1 MAETNHSS
9 HREGA
14 MSIVFSEIAKTF
26 SLHTSKTTYQLKI
39 GNLNYVNHLY
49 YGATIHDEDL
59 SYLIRRYDR
68 GFSGNPYDSLKER
81 TFSLDAQPQEFTT
94 QQQGDFRINSI
105 EVQNPDGS
113 FSFDG
118 RYIAHKIY
126 PGAFTLKGLPTAFA
140 TDKDTVDTLEIVLED
155 AVTKVQVTL
164 LYSVFEEADIIMR
177 AARVHNGGTG
187 EIALKRIMSLNMDYM
202 NGGNL
207 DIISLPGRYGQERQV
222 ERQPLTHHVH
232 KIRSG
237 RGISSHQQNPFIAL
251 VEKEANEE
259 YGSCYGFALM
269 YSGSFLAEAELD
281 QYDQAR
287 LVLGVNDRLF
297 SYQVAPG
304 EDFDTPAVLMTY
316 THKGLTA
323 MSRNYHNF
331 FRNNLNKSKF
341 VRDIR
346 RPVLIN
352 TWEAAFFDFD
362 DVKLIEIA
370 KAAKGM
376 GVEMIVMDDGWFG
389 KRDDD
394 NSGLGDW
401 YVNEKKIKCG
411 LTELVRQIN
420 DLGMKFGIW
429 FEPEMVSEDSDL
441 FRSHPDWVM
450 EIPGRHAVRSRN
462 QLVLDV
468 SRKEVQD
475 YLITSI
481 NAILDSANIY
491 YVKWDINR
499 AITDLWSNAL
509 PAGHQGEVSH
519 RYVLGLYRVMD
530 GIIKT
535 HPDIMFEGCA
545 GGGGR
550 FDSAMLTYFVQ
561 YWSSDNT
568 KPLDNL
574 KLHYGSSFLYPLC
587 TMGAHVSQASS
598 MVPLETKAAIA
609 MCGTFGYELD
619 ATKLGPDEVAVC
631 KKMSDLYLKYYDIN
645 FFGDYYRLANPFEN
659 VNLVAWECVSK
670 DKKEALLTVVTVN
683 LTVNGPQEYIHCR
696 GLAPDSLY
704 QVEKEG
710 SGVVLTA
717 SGMALM
723 HAGIPIPR
731 EIPEFTAFMYHLK
744 SL

>member
-1 MAETNHSS
+1 MAIIYNEKK
-9 HREGA
+9 R
-14 MSIVFSEIAKTF
+14 TF
-26 SLHTSKTTYQLKI
+26 SLHTAKTTYQLKI
-39 GNLNYVNHLY
+39 GNLNYVKHLY
-49 YGATIHDEDL
+49 YGATIRDEDL
-59 SYLIRRYDR
+59 IYLVRRYDR
-68 GFSGNPYDSLKER
+68 GFSGNPYESLKER

-105 EVQNPDGS
+105 EIQNADGS
-113 FSFDG
+113 FSFNG
-118 RYIAHKIY
+118 RYRSHKMY
-126 PGAFTLKGLPTAFA
+126 KGAFTLNGLPTAIA
-140 TDKDTVDTLEIVLED
+140 TENDTVDTLELVIED
-155 AVTKVQVTL
+155 SVTKIQVTL

-177 AARVHNGGTG
+177 AARVHNGGEG
-187 EIALKRIMSLNMDYM
+187 EISLKRIMSVNMDYM
-202 NGGNL
+202 NGRNL
-207 DIISLPGRYGQERQV
+207 DLVSLPGRYGQERQV

-251 VEKEANEE
+251 VDRTANEE
-259 YGSCYGFALM
+259 YGSCYGFSLM
-269 YSGSFLAEAELD
+269 YSGSFIAEVELD

-287 LVLGVNDRLF
+287 LVMGINDRLF
-297 SYQVAPG
+297 SYVVGPG

-316 THKGLTA
+316 THKGLTK
-323 MSRNYHNF
+323 MSHNYHNF
-331 FRNNLNKSKF
+331 FRNNLNRSKF
-341 VRDIR
+341 VKDVK
-346 RPVLIN
+346 RPILIN

-362 DVKLIEIA
+362 DEKLVEIA
-370 KAAKGM
+370 KAARDM

-401 YVNEKKIKCG
+401 VVNEKKIKCG
-411 LTELVRQIN
+411 LPKLVSQIN

-441 FRSHPDWVM
+441 FRAHPDWAM
-450 EIPGRHAVRSRN
+450 EIPGRRAVRSRN

-468 SRKEVQD
+468 SRREVQD
-475 YLITSI
+475 YLIRSI
-481 NAILDSANIY
+481 NGILDSANIY

-499 AITDLWSNAL
+499 AITDLWSNVL
-509 PAGHQGEVSH
+509 PADRQGEISH

-574 KLHYGSSFLYPLC
+574 KLHYGSSFVYPVC
-587 TMGAHVSQASS
+587 TMGAHVSTASP
-598 MVPLETKAAIA
+598 MVPIETKAAIA

-619 ATKLGPDEVAVC
+619 ATKLSKEEIEKC
-631 KKMSDLYLKYYDIN
+631 RKMSGYYHKFYDLN
-645 FFGDYYRLANPFEN
+645 FFGDYYRLTNPFEP
-659 VNLVAWECVSK
+659 VNLVAWECVAK
-670 DKKEALLTVVTVN
+670 DKKEALLTVVTVH
-683 LTVNGPQEYIHCR
+683 LTVNGPQEYIKCK
-696 GLAPDSLY
+696 GLLPNRKYRITGDGN
-704 QVEKEG
+704 EW
-710 SGVVLTA
+710 TA
-717 SGMALM
+717 TGMALM
-723 HAGIPIPR
+723 HAGVPVPR
-731 EIPEFTAFMYHLK
+731 EIPEFTAFLYHLEAID
-744 SL
+744 

>member
-1 MAETNHSS
+1 
-9 HREGA
+9 
-14 MSIVFSEIAKTF
+14 MSILYNKDKKTF
-26 SLHTSKTTYQLKI
+26 SLHTAKSTYQLKI

-49 YGATIHDEDL
+49 YGGTIFDEDL
-59 SYLIRRYDR
+59 PYLIRRYDR

-105 EVQNPDGS
+105 EVQNSDGS

-118 RYIAHKIY
+118 RYVSHTIY
-126 PGAFTLKGLPTAFA
+126 QGPFTLTGLPTAFA
-140 TDKDTVDTLEIVLED
+140 TKNDTVDTLELVIED
-155 AVTKVQVTL
+155 AVSKVRVTL

-177 AARVHNGGTG
+177 AARVHNGGEKT
-187 EIALKRIMSLNMDYM
+187 INLKRIMSLNIDYM
-202 NGGNL
+202 NGSHL
-207 DIISLPGRYGQERQV
+207 DLVSLPGRYGQERQV
-222 ERQPLTHHVH
+222 ERQQLTHHVH

-237 RGISSHQQNPFIAL
+237 RGISSHQQNPFVAL
-251 VEKEANEE
+251 VDRRTSEE

-269 YSGSFLAEAELD
+269 YSGSFLAEVELD

-287 LVLGVNDRLF
+287 LVMGINDRLF
-297 SYQVAPG
+297 SFPVEPG
-304 EDFDTPAVLMTY
+304 DDFDTPAVLMTY
-316 THKGLTA
+316 THKGLTG
-323 MSRNYHNF
+323 MSRIFHDF
-331 FRNNLNKSKF
+331 FRNNLNDSKF
-341 VRDIR
+341 VKDVK
-346 RPVLIN
+346 RPILIN

-362 DVKLIEIA
+362 DVKLVEIA

-411 LTELVRQIN
+411 LNELVRQIN
-420 DLGMKFGIW
+420 SLGMKFGIW

-441 FRSHPDWVM
+441 FRAHPDWVM
-450 EIPGRHAVRSRN
+450 EIPGRKAVRSRN

-468 SRKEVQD
+468 GRKEVQD
-475 YLITSI
+475 YLIESI
-481 NAILDSANIY
+481 NRILDSANIY
-491 YVKWDINR
+491 YVKWDHNR
-499 AITDLWSNAL
+499 AITDLWSNVL
-509 PAGHQGEVSH
+509 PADRQGEVSH

-550 FDSAMLTYFVQ
+550 FDCAMLTYFVQ

-574 KLHYGSSFLYPLC
+574 KLHYGSSFLYPVC
-587 TMGAHVSQASS
+587 TMGAHVSEASP
-598 MVPLETKAAIA
+598 MVPIETKAAIA

-619 ATKLGPDEVAVC
+619 ATALSKEEIETC
-631 KKMSDLYLKYYDIN
+631 RRMSELYHKYYDVN
-645 FFGDYYRLANPFEN
+645 FFGDYYRLTNPYEP
-659 VNLVAWECVSK
+659 VNLVAWESVSK
-670 DKKEALLTVVTVN
+670 DKREALVTVITVS
-683 LTVNGPQEYIHCR
+683 LTVNGPQEYIKCR
-696 GLAPDSLY
+696 GLDRNRRY
-704 QVEKEG
+704 RIEREG
-710 SGVVLTA
+710 VMLEA

-731 EIPEFTAFMYHLK
+731 EVPEFTAFIYHLTAVD
-744 SL
+744 

>member
-1 MAETNHSS
+1 
-9 HREGA
+9 

-331 FRNNLNKSKF
+331 FRNNLNRSKF

-550 FDSAMLTYFVQ
+550 FDPAMLTYFVQ

-731 EIPEFTAFMYHLK
+731 EIPEFTAFLYHLE

>member
-1 MAETNHSS
+1 MAIIYNEKK
-9 HREGA
+9 R
-14 MSIVFSEIAKTF
+14 TF
-26 SLHTSKTTYQLKI
+26 SLHTAKTTYQLKI
-39 GNLNYVNHLY
+39 GNLNYVKHLY
-49 YGATIHDEDL
+49 YGATIRDEDL
-59 SYLIRRYDR
+59 IYLVRRYDR
-68 GFSGNPYDSLKER
+68 GFSGNPYESLKER

-105 EVQNPDGS
+105 EIQNADGS
-113 FSFDG
+113 FSFNG
-118 RYIAHKIY
+118 RYRSHKMY
-126 PGAFTLKGLPTAFA
+126 KGAFTLNGLPTAIA
-140 TDKDTVDTLEIVLED
+140 TENDTVDTLELVIED
-155 AVTKVQVTL
+155 SVTKIQVTL

-177 AARVHNGGTG
+177 AARVHNGGDG
-187 EIALKRIMSLNMDYM
+187 EISLKRIMSVNMDYM
-202 NGGNL
+202 NGRNL
-207 DIISLPGRYGQERQV
+207 DLVSLPGRYGQERQV

-251 VEKEANEE
+251 VDRTANEE
-259 YGSCYGFALM
+259 YGSCYGFSLM
-269 YSGSFLAEAELD
+269 YSGSFIAEVELD

-287 LVLGVNDRLF
+287 LVMGINDRLF
-297 SYQVAPG
+297 SYVVGPG

-316 THKGLTA
+316 THKGLTK
-323 MSRNYHNF
+323 MSHNYHNF
-331 FRNNLNKSKF
+331 FRNNLNRSKF
-341 VRDIR
+341 VKDVK
-346 RPVLIN
+346 RPILIN

-362 DVKLIEIA
+362 DEKLVEIA
-370 KAAKGM
+370 KAARDM

-401 YVNEKKIKCG
+401 VVNEKKIKCG
-411 LTELVRQIN
+411 LPKLVSQIK

-441 FRSHPDWVM
+441 FRAHPDWAM
-450 EIPGRHAVRSRN
+450 EIPGRRAVRSRN

-468 SRKEVQD
+468 SRREVQD
-475 YLITSI
+475 YLIRSI
-481 NAILDSANIY
+481 NGILDSANIY

-499 AITDLWSNAL
+499 AITDLWSNVL
-509 PAGHQGEVSH
+509 PADRQGEISH

-574 KLHYGSSFLYPLC
+574 KLHYGSSFVYPVC
-587 TMGAHVSQASS
+587 TMGAHVSTASP
-598 MVPLETKAAIA
+598 MVPIETKAAIA

-619 ATKLGPDEVAVC
+619 ATKLSKEEIEKC
-631 KKMSDLYLKYYDIN
+631 RKMSGYYHKFYDLN
-645 FFGDYYRLANPFEN
+645 FFGDYYRLTNPFEP
-659 VNLVAWECVSK
+659 VNLVAWECVAK
-670 DKKEALLTVVTVN
+670 DKKEALLTVVTVH
-683 LTVNGPQEYIHCR
+683 LTVNGPQEYIKCK
-696 GLAPDSLY
+696 GLLPNRKYRITGDGN
-704 QVEKEG
+704 EW
-710 SGVVLTA
+710 TA
-717 SGMALM
+717 TGMALM
-723 HAGIPIPR
+723 HAGVPVPR
-731 EIPEFTAFMYHLK
+731 EIPEFTAFLYHLEAID
-744 SL
+744 

>member
-1 MAETNHSS
+1 MAIIFNKEK
-9 HREGA
+9 
-14 MSIVFSEIAKTF
+14 KTF
-26 SLHTSKTTYQLKI
+26 SLHTAKTTYQLKI
-39 GNLNYVNHLY
+39 GNLDYVNHLY
-49 YGATIHDEDL
+49 YGATIRDDDL

-94 QQQGDFRINSI
+94 QQQGDFRISSI
-105 EVQNPDGS
+105 EVQNSDGS
-113 FSFDG
+113 FSFNG
-118 RYIAHKIY
+118 RYRSHSIY
-126 PGAFTLKGLPTAFA
+126 KGPFTLEGLPVPFA
-140 TDKDTVDTLEIVLED
+140 TENDTVDTLELVIED
-155 AVTKVQVTL
+155 SITNIQVTL

-177 AARVHNGGTG
+177 AARVHNAGKDTVH
-187 EIALKRIMSLNMDYM
+187 LKRIMSVCMDYM
-202 NGGNL
+202 NGSGMDL
-207 DIISLPGRYGQERQV
+207 ISLPGRYGQERQV

-251 VEKEANEE
+251 AESEANED

-269 YSGSFLAEAELD
+269 YSGSFVAEAELD
-281 QYDQAR
+281 QYDQCR
-287 LVLGVNDRLF
+287 LVMGINDRQF
-297 SYQVAPG
+297 SYAVRPG

-316 THKGLTA
+316 THKGLTG
-323 MSRNYHNF
+323 MSRRYHDF
-331 FRNNLNKSKF
+331 FRNNLNRSKF
-341 VRDIR
+341 VKDVR

-362 DVKLIEIA
+362 DRKLVEIA
-370 KAAKGM
+370 KSARDM
-376 GVEMIVMDDGWFG
+376 GVEMVVMDDGWFG

-401 YVNEKKIKCG
+401 YVNENKIKCG
-411 LTELVRQIN
+411 LHELVRQIN

-441 FRSHPDWVM
+441 FRAHPDWVM
-450 EIPGRHAVRSRN
+450 AIPGRHAVRSRN

-468 SRKEVQD
+468 GRKEVQD
-475 YLITSI
+475 YLISSV
-481 NAILDSANIY
+481 NSILDSANIY

-509 PAGHQGEVSH
+509 AGEDQGEVSH
-519 RYVLGLYRVMD
+519 RYVLGLYRIMD

-550 FDSAMLTYFVQ
+550 LDPAMLTYFVQ

-574 KLHYGSSFLYPLC
+574 KLHYGSSFLYPVC
-587 TMGAHVSQASS
+587 TMGAHVSEASP
-598 MVPLETKAAIA
+598 MVPIETKAAIA

-619 ATKLGPDEVAVC
+619 ATKLKKKEIRTC
-631 KKMSDLYLKYYDIN
+631 KKMSDLYHKYYDLN
-645 FFGDYYRLANPFEN
+645 FFGDYYRLSDPFTP
-659 VNLVAWECVSK
+659 VNLVAWETVAK
-670 DKKEALLTVVTVN
+670 DKSEALVTVVTVR
-683 LTVNGPQEYIHCR
+683 LTVNGPQEYIKCK
-696 GLAPDSLY
+696 GLAPDRHYRL
-704 QVEKEG
+704 EG
-710 SGVVLTA
+710 DGEGHIM

-723 HAGIPIPR
+723 HAGIPVPR
-731 EIPEFTAFMYHLK
+731 EVPEFTSFLYHLTAVDQQ
-744 SL
+744 

>member
-1 MAETNHSS
+1 MAIIYNEKK
-9 HREGA
+9 R
-14 MSIVFSEIAKTF
+14 TF
-26 SLHTSKTTYQLKI
+26 SLHTAKTTYQLKI
-39 GNLNYVNHLY
+39 GNLNYVKHLY
-49 YGATIHDEDL
+49 YGATIQDEDL
-59 SYLIRRYDR
+59 IYLVRRYDR
-68 GFSGNPYDSLKER
+68 GFSGNPYESLKER

-105 EVQNPDGS
+105 EVQNADGS
-113 FSFDG
+113 FSFNG
-118 RYIAHKIY
+118 RYRSHKMY
-126 PGAFTLKGLPTAFA
+126 KGAFTLNGLPTAIA
-140 TDKDTVDTLEIVLED
+140 TENDTVDTLELVIED
-155 AVTKVQVTL
+155 SVTKIQVTL

-177 AARVHNGGTG
+177 AARVHNGGEG
-187 EIALKRIMSLNMDYM
+187 EISLKRIMSVNMDYM
-202 NGGNL
+202 NGRNL
-207 DIISLPGRYGQERQV
+207 DLVSLPGRYGQERQV

-251 VEKEANEE
+251 VDRTANEE
-259 YGSCYGFALM
+259 YGSCYGFSLM
-269 YSGSFLAEAELD
+269 YSGSFIAEVELD

-287 LVLGVNDRLF
+287 LVMGINDRLF
-297 SYQVAPG
+297 SYVVGPG

-316 THKGLTA
+316 THKGLTK
-323 MSRNYHNF
+323 MSHNYHNF
-331 FRNNLNKSKF
+331 FRNNLNRSKF
-341 VRDIR
+341 VKDVK
-346 RPVLIN
+346 RPILIN

-362 DVKLIEIA
+362 DEKLVEIA
-370 KAAKGM
+370 KAARDM

-401 YVNEKKIKCG
+401 VVNEKKIKCG
-411 LTELVRQIN
+411 LPKLVSQIN

-441 FRSHPDWVM
+441 FRAHPDWAM
-450 EIPGRHAVRSRN
+450 EIPGRRAVRSRN

-468 SRKEVQD
+468 SRREVQD
-475 YLITSI
+475 YLIRSI
-481 NAILDSANIY
+481 NGILDSANIY

-499 AITDLWSNAL
+499 AITDLWSNVL
-509 PAGHQGEVSH
+509 PADRQGEISH

-574 KLHYGSSFLYPLC
+574 KLHYGSSFVYPVC
-587 TMGAHVSQASS
+587 TMGAHVATASP
-598 MVPLETKAAIA
+598 MVPIETKAAIA

-619 ATKLGPDEVAVC
+619 ATKLSKEEIEKC
-631 KKMSDLYLKYYDIN
+631 RKMSGYYHKFYDLN
-645 FFGDYYRLANPFEN
+645 FFGDYYRLTNPFEP
-659 VNLVAWECVSK
+659 VNLVAWECVAK
-670 DKKEALLTVVTVN
+670 DKKKALLTVVTVH
-683 LTVNGPQEYIHCR
+683 LTVNGPQEYIKCK
-696 GLAPDSLY
+696 GLLPNRKYRITGDGN
-704 QVEKEG
+704 EW
-710 SGVVLTA
+710 TA
-717 SGMALM
+717 TGMALM
-723 HAGIPIPR
+723 HAGVPVPR
-731 EIPEFTAFMYHLK
+731 EIPEFTAFLYHLEVID
-744 SL
+744 

>member
-1 MAETNHSS
+1 MAIIYNEKK
-9 HREGA
+9 R
-14 MSIVFSEIAKTF
+14 TF
-26 SLHTSKTTYQLKI
+26 SLHTAKTTYQLKI
-39 GNLNYVNHLY
+39 GNLNYVKHLY
-49 YGATIHDEDL
+49 YGATIRDEDL
-59 SYLIRRYDR
+59 IYLVRRYDR
-68 GFSGNPYDSLKER
+68 GFSGNPYESLKER

-105 EVQNPDGS
+105 EVQNADGS
-113 FSFDG
+113 FSFNG
-118 RYIAHKIY
+118 RYRSHKMY
-126 PGAFTLKGLPTAFA
+126 KGAFTLNGLPTAIA
-140 TDKDTVDTLEIVLED
+140 TENDTVDTLELVIED
-155 AVTKVQVTL
+155 SVTKIQVTL

-177 AARVHNGGTG
+177 AARVHNGGDG
-187 EIALKRIMSLNMDYM
+187 EISLKRIMSVNMDYM
-202 NGGNL
+202 NGRNL
-207 DIISLPGRYGQERQV
+207 DLVSLPGRYGQERQV

-251 VEKEANEE
+251 VDRTANEE
-259 YGSCYGFALM
+259 YGSCYGFSLM
-269 YSGSFLAEAELD
+269 YSGSFIAEVELD

-287 LVLGVNDRLF
+287 LVMGINDRLF
-297 SYQVAPG
+297 SYVVGPG

-316 THKGLTA
+316 THKGLTK
-323 MSRNYHNF
+323 MSHNFHDF
-331 FRNNLNKSKF
+331 FRNNLNRSKF
-341 VRDIR
+341 VKDVK
-346 RPVLIN
+346 RPILIN

-362 DVKLIEIA
+362 DEKLVEIA
-370 KAAKGM
+370 KAARDM

-401 YVNEKKIKCG
+401 VVNEKKIRCG
-411 LTELVRQIN
+411 LPKLVSQIN

-441 FRSHPDWVM
+441 FRAHPDWAM
-450 EIPGRHAVRSRN
+450 EIPGRRAVRSRN

-468 SRKEVQD
+468 SRREVQD
-475 YLITSI
+475 YLIRSI
-481 NAILDSANIY
+481 NGILDSANIY

-499 AITDLWSNAL
+499 AITDLWSNVL
-509 PAGHQGEVSH
+509 PADRQGEISH

-574 KLHYGSSFLYPLC
+574 KLHYGSSFVYPVC
-587 TMGAHVSQASS
+587 TMGAHVSTASP
-598 MVPLETKAAIA
+598 MVPIETKAAIA

-619 ATKLGPDEVAVC
+619 ATKLSKEEIEKC
-631 KKMSDLYLKYYDIN
+631 RNMSGYYHKFYDLN
-645 FFGDYYRLANPFEN
+645 FFGDYYRLTDPFEP
-659 VNLVAWECVSK
+659 VNLVAWECVAK
-670 DKKEALLTVVTVN
+670 DKKEALLTVVTVH
-683 LTVNGPQEYIHCR
+683 LTVNGPQEYIKCK
-696 GLAPDSLY
+696 GLLPNRKYRITGDGN
-704 QVEKEG
+704 EW
-710 SGVVLTA
+710 TA
-717 SGMALM
+717 TGMALM
-723 HAGIPIPR
+723 HAGVPVPR
-731 EIPEFTAFMYHLK
+731 EIPEFTAFLYHLEVID
-744 SL
+744 

>member
-1 MAETNHSS
+1 MAIIYNEKK
-9 HREGA
+9 R
-14 MSIVFSEIAKTF
+14 TF
-26 SLHTSKTTYQLKI
+26 SLHTAKTTYQLKI
-39 GNLNYVNHLY
+39 GNLNYVKHLY
-49 YGATIHDEDL
+49 YGATIQDEDL
-59 SYLIRRYDR
+59 IYLVRRYDR
-68 GFSGNPYDSLKER
+68 GFSGNPYESLKER

-105 EVQNPDGS
+105 EVQNADGS
-113 FSFDG
+113 FSFNG
-118 RYIAHKIY
+118 RYRSHKMY
-126 PGAFTLKGLPTAFA
+126 KGAFTLNGLPTAIA
-140 TDKDTVDTLEIVLED
+140 TENDTVDTLELVIED
-155 AVTKVQVTL
+155 SVTKIQVTL

-177 AARVHNGGTG
+177 AARVHNGGDG
-187 EIALKRIMSLNMDYM
+187 EISLKRIMSVNMDYM
-202 NGGNL
+202 NGRNL
-207 DIISLPGRYGQERQV
+207 DLVSLPGRYGQERQV

-251 VEKEANEE
+251 VDRTANEE
-259 YGSCYGFALM
+259 YGSCYGFSLM
-269 YSGSFLAEAELD
+269 YSGSFIAEVELD

-287 LVLGVNDRLF
+287 LVMGINDRLF
-297 SYQVAPG
+297 SYVVGPG

-316 THKGLTA
+316 THKGLTK
-323 MSRNYHNF
+323 MSHNYHDF
-331 FRNNLNKSKF
+331 FRNNLNRSKF
-341 VRDIR
+341 VKDVK
-346 RPVLIN
+346 RPILIN

-362 DVKLIEIA
+362 DEKLVEIA
-370 KAAKGM
+370 KAARDM

-401 YVNEKKIKCG
+401 VVNEKKIRCG
-411 LTELVRQIN
+411 LPKLVSQIN

-441 FRSHPDWVM
+441 FRAHPDWAM
-450 EIPGRHAVRSRN
+450 EIPGRRAVRSRN

-468 SRKEVQD
+468 SRREVQD
-475 YLITSI
+475 YLIRSI
-481 NAILDSANIY
+481 NGILDSANIY

-499 AITDLWSNAL
+499 AITDLWSNVL
-509 PAGHQGEVSH
+509 PADRQGEISH

-574 KLHYGSSFLYPLC
+574 KLHYGSSFVYPVC
-587 TMGAHVSQASS
+587 TMGAHVSTASP
-598 MVPLETKAAIA
+598 MVPIETKAAIA

-619 ATKLGPDEVAVC
+619 ATKLSKEEIEKC
-631 KKMSDLYLKYYDIN
+631 RNMSGYYHKFYDLN
-645 FFGDYYRLANPFEN
+645 FFGDYYRLTNPFEP
-659 VNLVAWECVSK
+659 VNLVAWECVAK
-670 DKKEALLTVVTVN
+670 DKKEALLTVVTVH
-683 LTVNGPQEYIHCR
+683 LTVNGPQEYIKCK
-696 GLAPDSLY
+696 GLLPNRKYRITGDGN
-704 QVEKEG
+704 EW
-710 SGVVLTA
+710 TA
-717 SGMALM
+717 TGMALM
-723 HAGIPIPR
+723 HAGVPVPR
-731 EIPEFTAFMYHLK
+731 EIPEFTAFLYHLEAID
-744 SL
+744 

>member
-1 MAETNHSS
+1 
-9 HREGA
+9 
-14 MSIVFSEIAKTF
+14 MSILYNKDKKTF
-26 SLHTSKTTYQLKI
+26 SLHTKKSTYQLKI

-49 YGATIHDEDL
+49 YGGTIYDEDL
-59 SYLIRRYDR
+59 PYLIRRYDR

-105 EVQNPDGS
+105 EVQNSDGS

-118 RYIAHKIY
+118 RYVSHTIY
-126 PGAFTLKGLPTAFA
+126 QGAFTLTGLPTAFA
-140 TDKDTVDTLEIVLED
+140 VEGDTVDTLELVIED
-155 AVTKVQVTL
+155 AVSKVRVTL

-177 AARVHNGGTG
+177 AARVHNGGEQT
-187 EIALKRIMSLNMDYM
+187 IHLKRIMSVNMDYM
-202 NGGNL
+202 NGSHL
-207 DIISLPGRYGQERQV
+207 DLVSLPGRYGQERQV

-237 RGISSHQQNPFIAL
+237 RGISSHQQNPFVAL
-251 VEKEANEE
+251 VDRKTSEE

-269 YSGSFLAEAELD
+269 YSGSFLAEVELD

-287 LVLGVNDRLF
+287 LVMGINDRLF
-297 SYQVAPG
+297 SFPVAPG

-316 THKGLTA
+316 THKGLTG
-323 MSRNYHNF
+323 MSRTFHDF
-331 FRNNLNKSKF
+331 FRNNLNDSKF
-341 VRDIR
+341 VKDVK
-346 RPVLIN
+346 RPILIN

-362 DVKLIEIA
+362 DVKLVEIA
-370 KAAKGM
+370 KAAKKM

-401 YVNEKKIKCG
+401 YVNENKIKCG

-441 FRSHPDWVM
+441 FRSHPDWAM
-450 EIPGRHAVRSRN
+450 EIPGRKAVRSRN

-468 SRKEVQD
+468 GRKEVQD
-475 YLITSI
+475 YLIESI
-481 NAILDSANIY
+481 NRILDSANIY
-491 YVKWDINR
+491 YVKWDHNR

-509 PAGHQGEVSH
+509 PAQRQGEVSH
-519 RYVLGLYRVMD
+519 RYVLGLYRVMN
-530 GIIKT
+530 GIIKA
-535 HPDIMFEGCA
+535 HPNVMFEGCA

-550 FDSAMLTYFVQ
+550 FDPAMLTYFVQ

-574 KLHYGSSFLYPLC
+574 KLHYGSSFLYPIC
-587 TMGAHVSQASS
+587 TMGAHVSEASP
-598 MVPLETKAAIA
+598 MVPIETKAAIA

-619 ATKLGPDEVAVC
+619 ATRLGEEEIEKC
-631 KKMSDLYLKYYDIN
+631 SRMSALYHKYYDVN
-645 FFGDYYRLANPFEN
+645 FFGDYYRLTNPYEP
-659 VNLVAWECVSK
+659 VNLVAWESVSK
-670 DKKEALLTVVTVN
+670 DKREALLTVITVS
-683 LTVNGPQEYIHCR
+683 LTVNGPQEYIKCR
-696 GLAPDSLY
+696 GLDRNRRY
-704 QVEKEG
+704 RIERE
-710 SGVVLTA
+710 GVVLEA

-731 EIPEFTAFMYHLK
+731 EVPEFTAFIYHLTAVD
-744 SL
+744 

>member
-1 MAETNHSS
+1 
-9 HREGA
+9 
-14 MSIVFSEIAKTF
+14 MSIVFNENKKTF
-26 SLHTSKTTYQLKI
+26 SLHTAKTTYQLKI
-39 GNLNYVNHLY
+39 GNLNYVKHLY

-59 SYLIRRYDR
+59 IYLIRRYDR
-68 GFSGNPYDSLKER
+68 GFSGNPYDSLAER

-105 EVQNPDGS
+105 EVQNADGS
-113 FSFDG
+113 FSFNG
-118 RYIAHKIY
+118 RYRSHKMY
-126 PGAFTLKGLPTAFA
+126 KGPFTLKGLPTAFA
-140 TDKDTVDTLEIVLED
+140 NENDTVDTLELVIED
-155 AVTKVQVTL
+155 AITKVQVTL

-177 AARVHNGGTG
+177 AARVHNGGDGT
-187 EIALKRIMSLNMDYM
+187 INLKRIMSLNMDYM
-202 NGGNL
+202 NGSNMDL
-207 DIISLPGRYGQERQV
+207 ISLPGRYGQERQV

-251 VEKEANEE
+251 CDSMANEE

-269 YSGSFLAEAELD
+269 YSGSFLAEVELD

-287 LVLGVNDRLF
+287 LVMGINDRLF
-297 SYQVAPG
+297 SYPVEPG

-316 THKGLTA
+316 THKGLA
-323 MSRNYHNF
+323 RMSHNYHNF
-331 FRNNLNKSKF
+331 IRTNMNRSKF
-341 VRDIR
+341 VKDVK

-352 TWEAAFFDFD
+352 TWEAAFFNFD
-362 DVKLIEIA
+362 DVKLVEIA
-370 KAAKGM
+370 KAARKM

-411 LTELVRQIN
+411 LNQLVKQIN

-441 FRSHPDWVM
+441 FRAHPDWAM

-468 SRKEVQD
+468 GRKEVQD
-475 YLITSI
+475 YLIASV
-481 NAILDSANIY
+481 NRILDNANIY
-491 YVKWDINR
+491 YVKWDLNR

-509 PAGHQGEVSH
+509 PADCQGEVSH
-519 RYVLGLYRVMD
+519 RYVLGLYRILD

-535 HPDIMFEGCA
+535 HPDVMFEGCA

-550 FDSAMLTYFVQ
+550 FDPAMLTYFVQ

-574 KLHYGSSFLYPLC
+574 KLHYGSSFLYPVC
-587 TMGAHVSQASS
+587 TMGAHVSEASP
-598 MVPLETKAAIA
+598 MVPIETKAAIA

-619 ATKLGPDEVAVC
+619 ATKLEEEEIKKC
-631 KKMSDLYLKYYDIN
+631 RKMSDLYHKYYDLN
-645 FFGDYYRLANPFEN
+645 FFGDYYRLANPFQQ
-659 VNLVAWECVSK
+659 VNLVAWESVAK
-670 DKKEALLTVVTVN
+670 DKSEALVTVITVN
-683 LTVNGPQEYIHCR
+683 LTVNGT
-696 GLAPDSLY
+696 GLKETAANGLRAEWLSCMQASRFRERSPSSLRL
-704 QVEKEG
+704 
-710 SGVVLTA
+710 ST
-717 SGMALM
+717 
-723 HAGIPIPR
+723 I
-731 EIPEFTAFMYHLK
+731 
-744 SL
+744 

>member
-1 MAETNHSS
+1 
-9 HREGA
+9 
-14 MSIVFSEIAKTF
+14 MSIVFNENKKTF
-26 SLHTSKTTYQLKI
+26 SLHTAKTTYQLKI
-39 GNLNYVNHLY
+39 GNLNYVKHLY

-59 SYLIRRYDR
+59 IYLIRRYDR
-68 GFSGNPYDSLKER
+68 GFSGNPYDSLAER

-105 EVQNPDGS
+105 EVQNADGS
-113 FSFDG
+113 FSFNG
-118 RYIAHKIY
+118 RYRSHKMY
-126 PGAFTLKGLPTAFA
+126 KGPFTLKGLPTAFA
-140 TDKDTVDTLEIVLED
+140 NENDTVDTLELVIED
-155 AVTKVQVTL
+155 AITKVQVTL

-177 AARVHNGGTG
+177 AARVHNGGDGT
-187 EIALKRIMSLNMDYM
+187 INLKRIMSLNMDYM
-202 NGGNL
+202 NGSNMDL
-207 DIISLPGRYGQERQV
+207 ISLPGRYGQERQV

-251 VEKEANEE
+251 CDSMAYEE

-269 YSGSFLAEAELD
+269 YSGSFLAEVELD

-287 LVLGVNDRLF
+287 LVMGINDRLF
-297 SYQVAPG
+297 SYPVEPG

-316 THKGLTA
+316 THKGLA
-323 MSRNYHNF
+323 RMSHNYHNF
-331 FRNNLNKSKF
+331 IRSNMNKSKF
-341 VRDIR
+341 VRDVK

-352 TWEAAFFDFD
+352 TWEAAFFNFD
-362 DVKLIEIA
+362 DVKLVEIA
-370 KAAKGM
+370 KAARKM

-411 LTELVRQIN
+411 LNQLVKQIN

-441 FRSHPDWVM
+441 FRAHPDWAM

-468 SRKEVQD
+468 GRKEVQD
-475 YLITSI
+475 YLIASV
-481 NAILDSANIY
+481 NRILDNANIY
-491 YVKWDINR
+491 YVKWDLNR

-509 PAGHQGEVSH
+509 PADCQGEVSH
-519 RYVLGLYRVMD
+519 RYVLGLYRVLD

-535 HPDIMFEGCA
+535 HPDVMFEGCA

-550 FDSAMLTYFVQ
+550 FDPAMLTYFVQ

-574 KLHYGSSFLYPLC
+574 KLHYGSSFLYPVC
-587 TMGAHVSQASS
+587 TMGAHVSEASP
-598 MVPLETKAAIA
+598 MVPIETKAAIA

-619 ATKLGPDEVAVC
+619 ATKLEEEEIKKC
-631 KKMSDLYLKYYDIN
+631 RKMSDLYHKYYDLN
-645 FFGDYYRLANPFEN
+645 FFGDYYRLANPFQQ
-659 VNLVAWECVSK
+659 VNLVAWESVAK
-670 DKKEALLTVVTVN
+670 DKSEALVTVITVN
-683 LTVNGPQEYIHCR
+683 LTVNGPQEYIKCK
-696 GLAPDSLY
+696 GLAPDKKY
-704 QVEKEG
+704 RVEGDG
-710 SGVVLTA
+710 SEWTA

-731 EIPEFTAFMYHLK
+731 EIPEFTAFIYHLK
-744 SL
+744 AID

>member
-1 MAETNHSS
+1 
-9 HREGA
+9 
-14 MSIVFSEIAKTF
+14 MSIIYSKSKKTF
-26 SLHTSKTTYQLKI
+26 SLHTAKSTYQLKI

-49 YGATIHDEDL
+49 YGGTIFDEDL
-59 SYLIRRYDR
+59 PYLIRRYDR

-105 EVQNPDGS
+105 EVQNSDGS

-118 RYIAHKIY
+118 RYVSHKIY
-126 PGAFTLKGLPTAFA
+126 KGPFTLNGLPTAFA
-140 TDKDTVDTLEIVLED
+140 TENDTVDTLELVLED
-155 AVTKVQVTL
+155 AVSKVRVTL

-177 AARVHNGGTG
+177 AVRVHNGGSKK
-187 EIALKRIMSLNMDYM
+187 IDLKRIMSVNIDYM
-202 NGGNL
+202 NGSNL
-207 DIISLPGRYGQERQV
+207 DLISLPGRYGQERQV

-237 RGISSHQQNPFIAL
+237 RGISSHQQNPFVAL
-251 VEKEANEE
+251 VDRKTSEE

-269 YSGSFLAEAELD
+269 YSGSFLAEVELD

-287 LVLGVNDRLF
+287 LVMGINDRLF
-297 SYQVAPG
+297 SFPVEPG

-316 THKGLTA
+316 SHRGLTG
-323 MSRNYHNF
+323 MSRTFHDF
-331 FRNNLNKSKF
+331 FRNNLNDSKF
-341 VRDIR
+341 VKEVR

-352 TWEAAFFDFD
+352 TWEAAFFNFD
-362 DVKLIEIA
+362 DVKLVEIA

-411 LTELVRQIN
+411 LNELVRQIN

-441 FRSHPDWVM
+441 FRAHPDWVM
-450 EIPGRHAVRSRN
+450 EIPGRKAVRSRN

-468 SRKEVQD
+468 GRKEVQD
-475 YLITSI
+475 YLIESI
-481 NAILDSANIY
+481 NRILDSANIY
-491 YVKWDINR
+491 YVKWDHNR
-499 AITDLWSNAL
+499 AITDLWSNVL
-509 PAGHQGEVSH
+509 PADRQGEVSH

-550 FDSAMLTYFVQ
+550 FDPAMLTYFVQ

-574 KLHYGSSFLYPLC
+574 KLHYGSSFLYPIC
-587 TMGAHVSQASS
+587 TMGAHVSEASP

-619 ATKLGPDEVAVC
+619 ATHLKKKDIKTC
-631 KKMSDLYLKYYDIN
+631 KRMSELYHKYYDVN
-645 FFGDYYRLANPFEN
+645 FFGDYYRLSNPFEP
-659 VNLVAWECVSK
+659 VNLVAWTSVSK
-670 DKKEALLTVVTVN
+670 DKREALLTVITVS
-683 LTVNGPQEYIHCR
+683 LTVNGPQEYIKCR
-696 GLAPDSLY
+696 GLDRNMRY
-704 QVEKEG
+704 RIEG
-710 SGVVLTA
+710 EGDVFEA

-731 EIPEFTAFMYHLK
+731 EVPEFTAFIYHLK
-744 SL
+744 AID

>member
-1 MAETNHSS
+1 
-9 HREGA
+9 
-14 MSIVFSEIAKTF
+14 MSILYSKDKKTF
-26 SLHTSKTTYQLKI
+26 TLHTANSTYQLKI

-49 YGATIHDEDL
+49 YGGTIYDEDL
-59 SYLIRRYDR
+59 PYLIRRYDR

-94 QQQGDFRINSI
+94 QQQGDFRITSI
-105 EVQNPDGS
+105 EVQNGDGS

-118 RYIAHKIY
+118 RYVSHTIY
-126 PGAFTLKGLPTAFA
+126 KGAFTLNGLPTAFA
-140 TDKDTVDTLEIVLED
+140 TDSDTVDTLELVIED
-155 AVTKVQVTL
+155 AVSKVRVTL
-164 LYSVFEEADIIMR
+164 LYSVFEEANMIMR
-177 AARVHNGGTG
+177 AARVHNGGTKSVD
-187 EIALKRIMSLNMDYM
+187 LKRIMSVNMDYM
-202 NGGNL
+202 NGSNL
-207 DIISLPGRYGQERQV
+207 DLVSLPGRYGQERQV

-237 RGISSHQQNPFIAL
+237 RGISSHQQNPFVAL
-251 VEKEANEE
+251 VDRKTSEE

-269 YSGSFLAEAELD
+269 YSGSFLAEVELD

-287 LVLGVNDRLF
+287 LVMGINDRLF
-297 SYQVAPG
+297 SFPVAPG

-316 THKGLTA
+316 THKGLTG
-323 MSRNYHNF
+323 MSRNFHDF
-331 FRNNLNKSKF
+331 FRNNLNNSKF
-341 VRDIR
+341 VKDVR

-362 DVKLIEIA
+362 DVKLVEIA

-420 DLGMKFGIW
+420 ALGMKFGIW

-441 FRSHPDWVM
+441 FRAHPDWVM
-450 EIPGRHAVRSRN
+450 EIPGRKAVRSRN

-468 SRKEVQD
+468 GRREVQD
-475 YLITSI
+475 YLIESI
-481 NAILDSANIY
+481 NRILDSANIY
-491 YVKWDINR
+491 YVKWDHNR
-499 AITDLWSNAL
+499 AITDLWSNVL
-509 PAGHQGEVSH
+509 PANRQGEVSH
-519 RYVLGLYRVMD
+519 RYVLGLYRVMN
-530 GIIKT
+530 GIIKA

-550 FDSAMLTYFVQ
+550 FDPAMLTYFVQ

-574 KLHYGSSFLYPLC
+574 KLHYGSSFLYPIS
-587 TMGAHVSQASS
+587 TMGAHVSEASP

-619 ATKLGPDEVAVC
+619 ATHLSEEDIEIC
-631 KKMSDLYLKYYDIN
+631 SRMSALYHKYYDVN
-645 FFGDYYRLANPFEN
+645 FFGDYYRLSNPFEP

-670 DKKEALLTVVTVN
+670 DKREALLTVITVS
-683 LTVNGPQEYIHCR
+683 LTMNGPQEYIKCR
-696 GLAPDSLY
+696 GLDRHMRY
-704 QVEKEG
+704 RIERE
-710 SGVVLTA
+710 GVVLEA

-723 HAGIPIPR
+723 HAGVPIPR
-731 EIPEFTAFMYHLK
+731 EVPEYTAFIYHLTAVDQPEEK
-744 SL
+744 AE